1 MVVDEGDPDPPPAE
15 IPTLAAPTLMEG
27 APAGCGLARIV
38 LDYAATL
45 GSSLKATAVLPVK
58 RFDAAKQR
66 LGRRGRRRARG
77 AELVGGDGRRRA
89 RGDRRRAHDRAD

>member
-27 APAGCGLARIV
+27 AAGRLRLARIV

-45 GSSLKATAVLPVK
+45 GPS
-58 RFDAAKQR
+58 
-66 LGRRGRRRARG
+66 
-77 AELVGGDGRRRA
+77 
-89 RGDRRRAHDRAD
+89 